1 MRFWIPGL
9 LLLPLTG
16 FAADGGKRC
25 EVSFDTATLDVCSG
39 EMKLAHEALR
49 PLGRADAASPF
60 RIVKFDAPIR
70 AEQRRA
76 LEAQGVQILGYAP
89 HYAYLV
95 RMNTATEGRVKALP
109 GVLWTGAYLP
119 VWKLDINLANDIANT
134 LAGSKGVSISAE
146 AGIDQLSIALHP
158 GVEASRSRDGLL
170 STPGLSYKLTEQ
182 GFDHERIVVGFER
195 SALADAV
202 QALALNPEVATVS
215 LRWTNELM
223 NSQAGWLHQSGQQA
237 PVAGSMP
244 AFENGLF
251 GCGQIVAAA
260 DSGLHATHCSF
271 SDANFGQPVT
281 SVCASGASCPTITPD
296 FDHRKI
302 GAHYKWDGSTSG
314 APADGHGHGTHVM
327 GTITGNNLAT
337 GAVDCTTRTS
347 PGGLTD
353 LDGTAPG
360 AKLISQEMGASLQ
373 YLNTGGGTLF
383 HAAATAYANG
393 ALTHNNSWG
402 SSCRNAVGACIADC
416 QVEYRATT
424 RDADAVVWQH
434 PQLAVLVAAGNSGGL
449 GGSSGCGPGADV
461 GAAGNAKNVFSIGS
475 NNRGTGGNAM
485 SGFSSRGP
493 TQDRRIKPDLTAQGA
508 SIISASRTACGTTS
522 MSGTSMATPT
532 AAGLSALV
540 REYLQR
546 GFYPSGIENADHALP
561 TPSAALIKAIMINGA
576 QEITGT
582 GTTGGAPSQSQGW
595 GRINLGNS
603 LYFQDDA
610 RGLWLDDQ
618 TDGLETND
626 EYTQVLSVEA
636 GAPLVVT
643 LVWHDAPALVNA
655 NPHGVNQ
662 LRLELETP
670 DGQIWTQK
678 LPLNGGL
685 TSPNPVADTTTANY
699 DDRNNVHNIELPT
712 PDTGSYVVRVRGIQ
726 VAQGPQPFA
735 LSATGKLLGLTEPDF
750 ILQAGGTAGGIC
762 AGEPIDISI
771 GATSFEGFD
780 DPLLLSHSALPA
792 GLTSSFSVNPLT
804 PASPAATSTLA
815 IGNTGTL
822 PAGSL
827 SFDVTAASNGPS
839 YPASSKTRA
848 VTVAVDA
855 EPPAAVGLTAPA
867 QGAIEQPLR
876 PSLSWD
882 AIPGAT
888 NYRVEVASN
897 AQFTD
902 PVVDTEVSGTS
913 LTLASALAANAQYF
927 WRVSASN
934 RCGAGETSPVRSF
947 TTSNLIC
954 SEPGLNI
961 PDNNATGVTDTLN
974 VANTGTLDGLRL
986 GLKINHTWI
995 GDLRVWL
1002 SKDSTTVELVNRP
1015 GVPASTNGC
1024 NGDNMDVILA
1034 DGSSLSIQNNCANTL
1049 PAYTPGA
1056 EYSPANPLAAFVGA
1070 ELHGDWSL
1078 RVSDN
1083 VGQDTGQLVSW
1094 CLLPAASVTLPDEIF
1109 AHGFESSAQP

>member
-16 FAADGGKRC
+16 FAADGDKRC
-25 EVSFDTATLDVCSG
+25 TVSFDAATLDTCSG
-39 EMKLAHEALR
+39 ELTLVHEALR
-49 PLGRADAASPF
+49 PLGRADANSPF

-95 RMNTATEGRVKALP
+95 RMDTATESRVKALP

-119 VWKLDINLANDIANT
+119 VWKLDINLANDIAST
-134 LAGSKGVSISAE
+134 LAGGKGVSISAE
-146 AGIDQLSIALHP
+146 AGIEELSIALQP
-158 GVEASRSRDGLL
+158 GVEAARSRDSLL

-215 LRWTNELM
+215 LRWPNELM
-223 NSQAGWLHQSGQQA
+223 NSQAGWLHQSGQQT

-271 SDANFGQPVT
+271 ADASFGQPVT
-281 SVCASGASCPTITPD
+281 SVCASGAGCPTITPD
-296 FDHRKI
+296 FNHRKI
-302 GAHYKWDGSTSG
+302 GAHYKWDGSTTG

-327 GTITGNNLAT
+327 ATITGNNPAT
-337 GAVDCTTRTS
+337 GAVDCSTRTS

-373 YLNTGGGTLF
+373 YLNSGGGTIF

-402 SSCRNAVGACIADC
+402 SSCRNSVGACIAGC

-424 RDADAVVWQH
+424 RDADAVVWEH

-449 GGSSGCGPGADV
+449 GGSTGCGPGADV

-475 NNRGTGGNAM
+475 NNRGTGGDAM

-493 TQDRRIKPDLTAQGA
+493 TQDRRLKPDMTAQGG
-508 SIISASRTACGTTS
+508 SIISASRTACGTAS

-546 GFYPSGIENADHALP
+546 GFYPSGIENPDHALP

-576 QEITGT
+576 QEITGA

-595 GRINLGNS
+595 GRINLDRS
-603 LYFQDDA
+603 LYFHEDA

-618 TDGLETND
+618 SEGLETGD
-626 EYTQVLSVEA
+626 VHTEMLAVES
-636 GAPLVVT
+636 GAPLIVT

-662 LRLELETP
+662 LRLEVETP

-678 LPLNGGL
+678 LPAGGGL
-685 TSPNPVADTTTANY
+685 TNPNPVADTSTADY

-712 PDTGSYVVRVRGIQ
+712 PTTGSYTIRVRGIQ

-750 ILQAGGTAGGIC
+750 ILGASGAGAGIC
-762 AGEPIDISI
+762 AGEPINLSI
-771 GATSFEGFD
+771 GATSFEGFN
-780 DPLLLSHSALPA
+780 DPLTLSHSTLPA
-792 GLTSSFSVNPLT
+792 GLTGSFSVNPLT
-804 PASPAATSTLA
+804 PATPAATSTLA
-815 IGNTGTL
+815 IGNTGSL
-822 PAGSL
+822 PAGTFSL
-827 SFDVTAASNGPS
+827 DITAASNGPGF
-839 YPASSKTRA
+839 PASSKTR
-848 VTVAVDA
+848 TVNVPVDA
-855 EPPAAVGLTAPA
+855 AAPVAVGLAAPA
-867 QGAIEQPLR
+867 QGAVDQPLR

-888 NYRVEVASN
+888 SYRVEVADN
-897 AQFTD
+897 AQFSS
-902 PVVDTEVSGTS
+902 PIVDTTVPGTS
-913 LTLASALAANAQYF
+913 LTLASALAANTEYF
-927 WRVSASN
+927 WRVSATN
-934 RCGAGETSPVRSF
+934 RCGAGQASSVRSF

-954 SEPGLNI
+954 SEPALNI
-961 PDNNATGVTDTLN
+961 PDNNPTGATDTLN
-974 VANTGTLDGLRL
+974 VVNTGTLDGLRL

-1002 SKDSTTVELVNRP
+1002 SKGSTTVELVNRP

-1024 NGDNMDVILA
+1024 NGDNMDIILA
-1034 DGSSLSIQNNCANTL
+1034 DGSALSVQSNCANAN

-1056 EYSPANPLAAFVGA
+1056 EYSPANPLAAFTGTELSGA
-1070 ELHGDWSL
+1070 WSL

-1083 VGQDTGQLVSW
+1083 VGADTGQLVSW
-1094 CLLPAASVTLPDEIF
+1094 CLLPAAASQAPEIF
-1109 AHGFESSAQP
+1109 KHGFESTP